1 MNGKVLFFDF
11 QKTMAENLIPLVT
24 DKFYHIYNHA
34 IGKENFFET
43 DADYKWF
50 LEKLRKYAAPLYEVF
65 AF

>member
-1 MNGKVLFFDF
+1 
-11 QKTMAENLIPLVT
+11 MAENLIPLVT